1 MQLTLLK
8 KTKNNMGRLIII
20 AFLSF
25 LASFNMNAQIKLPA
39 LFTDNMMLQ
48 QDMDAPI
55 WGWANKNEEITVLT
69 SWDSKAYETKTDKN
83 GKWLLKVKT
92 PKADYTTYSVT
103 VSQGSNSITIKNILI
118 GEVWLCSGQSNMEMP
133 LKGFPGQPVLGGNE
147 AIVSSTNNNIRFIT
161 APRAT
166 VLQPN
171 ADFDGHWQV
180 ASLKTTGN
188 FSATAWYFGSVLQK
202 VLNVPVGL
210 IHVSYGGSNVEAW
223 MNTEMLKDF
232 KNISIPKSKEDFKE
246 APNREPTTLFNGM
259 LSPVIGYGIKGV
271 IWYQG
276 ESNRDRPFE
285 YKDLFKK
292 MVSSWR
298 GLWNQGEFAFYFAQ
312 IAPFDYT
319 RYHPNNYL
327 EKYNSAY
334 LREAQLKASKE
345 LTNSGMAVLM
355 DIGEKDNI
363 HPANKEKGG
372 NRLAYLALAKTYGME
387 GFEFESPEFNA
398 MEIKGSTITVSFNNV
413 PNGITS
419 YNKDVLG
426 FEIAGENK
434 VFHPAKAVLRSKS
447 VLLSSPQVEKPVAVR
462 YLFNDF
468 TTAEI
473 FSTGGLPMSS
483 FRTDDWYKD

>member
-1 MQLTLLK
+1 
-8 KTKNNMGRLIII
+8 MGRLIII

-25 LASFNMNAQIKLPA
+25 LASFNINAQIKLPA

-48 QDMDAPI
+48 QEMDAPI
-55 WGWANKNEEITVLT
+55 WGWANKNEKITVLT
-69 SWDSKAYETKTDKN
+69 SWDSKAYETKTDSH

-92 PKADYTTYSVT
+92 PKADYTTYSIT
-103 VSQGSNSITIKNILI
+103 VSQGANSITINNILI

-147 AIVSSTNNNIRFIT
+147 AIVNSTNNHIRFISV
-161 APRAT
+161 PRAT

-180 ASLKTTGN
+180 ASPKTTGN
-188 FSATAWYFGSVLQK
+188 FSATAWYFGSLLQE
-202 VLNVPVGL
+202 VLNVPIGMVE
-210 IHVSYGGSNVEAW
+210 VSYGGSNVEAW
-223 MNTEMLKDF
+223 MHAEMFKDF

-259 LSPVIGYGIKGV
+259 LAPVVGYGIKGC

-292 MVSSWR
+292 MVTSWR
-298 GLWNQGEFAFYFAQ
+298 GLWNQGEFPFYFAQ

-319 RYHPNNYL
+319 RFHQNNYL

-334 LREAQLKASKE
+334 LREAQLNASKE
-345 LTNSGMAVLM
+345 LTHSGMAVLM
-355 DIGEKDNI
+355 DVGEKNNI

-419 YNKDVLG
+419 YNKEVLG

-434 VFHPAKAVLRSKS
+434 VFYPAKAVLRSKS
-447 VLLSSPQVEKPVAVR
+447 VLLSSPQVEKPIAVR
-462 YLFNDF
+462 YLFKDF